1 MPETLRPEQ
10 VPDLLRPGMRVFV
23 PGASNEPIGLLDAIA
38 ARPACS
44 AGVTF
49 VQFPLPGMNRF
60 DFASWHAEARMESFF
75 LSPSIRESFAS
86 GRVDFLPMHMRR
98 VYGYLATCRRFDLVL
113 VQLGRELGR
122 DSGDHF
128 RHGPNL
134 DFLEAVLG
142 NGGRVLAE
150 VNGSL
155 KSPAGAPR
163 MPAEAIDY
171 LLETDH
177 ALPELKPPEVDG
189 VSRMIGTEVASLI
202 ADGACIQTGIGSIP
216 AAVLAALSQHNDLG
230 MHGGL
235 IDDAGLAL
243 IDQGVITGRR
253 KGIDRGLHITGMA
266 LGTDSLY
273 RRLAEIPEVVFRP
286 ARYTHEVSVISELEN
301 FVSINSAVEV
311 DLLGQVSAEM
321 VGGRQISGTGGS
333 VDFMRGA
340 ATSPGGRSI
349 VAMTATARD
358 GKLSRIVPSLAAG
371 TAVTGARTDVDTV
384 VTEYGVAELKG
395 RSVDAR
401 ARALIRIA
409 APAFRDELT
418 DAWRVRRAAM

>member
-1 MPETLRPEQ
+1 MPEILRPEQ

-23 PGASNEPIGLLDAIA
+23 PGASNEPSGLLEALR
-38 ARPACS
+38 ARPECA

-60 DFASWHAEARMESFF
+60 DFAGWHPEARMESFF
-75 LSPSIRESFAS
+75 LSGSIRGSFET

-98 VYGYLATCRRFDLVL
+98 VYGHLATCRSFDLVL
-113 VQLGRELGR
+113 VQLGRDGK
-122 DSGDHF
+122 DTF

-134 DFLEAVLG
+134 DFLEAALG
-142 NGGRVLAE
+142 NGLRVLAE
-150 VNGSL
+150 VNTALS
-155 KSPAGAPR
+155 SPAGAPR
-163 MPAEAIDY
+163 MPVEAIHY
-171 LLETDH
+171 LMETEH
-177 ALPELKPPEVDG
+177 PLPELAPPELDS
-189 VSRMIGTEVASLI
+189 VSRMIGKEVAGLI
-202 ADGACIQTGIGSIP
+202 PDGACIQTGIGSIP
-216 AAVLAALSQHNDLG
+216 AAVLAALSEHNDLG
-230 MHGGL
+230 LHGGL

-243 IDQGVITGRR
+243 IERGVVTGAR
-253 KGIDRGLHITGMA
+253 KDIDRNLHITGMA
-266 LGTDSLY
+266 LGSEAFYDK
-273 RRLAEIPEVVFRP
+273 LAQRPDVVFRP
-286 ARYTHEVSVISELEN
+286 ARYTHEVGVISELQH

-321 VGGRQISGTGGS
+321 VAGRQISGTGGS

-358 GKLSRIVPSLAAG
+358 GSLSRIVAALASG
-371 TAVTGARTDVDTV
+371 TAITAARTDVDCV

-401 ARALIRIA
+401 ARAMIRIA

-418 DAWRVRRAAM
+418 AAWQERRSRM

>member
-1 MPETLRPEQ
+1 MLRPEQ

-23 PGASNEPIGLLDAIA
+23 PGASNEPSGLLDAIA
-38 ARPACS
+38 ARPECS

-60 DFASWHAEARMESFF
+60 DFAGWHAEARMESFF
-75 LSPSIRESFAS
+75 LSPSIRDSFAA

-98 VYGYLATCRRFDLVL
+98 VYGHLASSRRFDLVL
-113 VQLGRELGR
+113 VQLGRDGSE
-122 DSGDHF
+122 HF

-142 NGGRVLAE
+142 NGSRVLAE

-155 KSPAGAPR
+155 KAPAGAPR
-163 MPAEAIDY
+163 MPADAIDY
-171 LLETDH
+171 LVETDH
-177 ALPELKPPEVDG
+177 GLPELEPPEIDG
-189 VSRMIGTEVASLI
+189 VSRMIGTEVAALI
-202 ADGACIQTGIGSIP
+202 GDGACIQTGIGSIP

-243 IDQGVITGRR
+243 IDKGVITGSR
-253 KGIDRGLHITGMA
+253 KAIDRGLHITGMA
-266 LGTDSLY
+266 LGTQGLY
-273 RRLAEIPEVVFRP
+273 ERLAETPDVVFRP
-286 ARYTHEVSVISELEN
+286 ARYTHEVGVISELEN

-349 VAMTATARD
+349 IAMTATARA
-358 GKLSRIVPSLAAG
+358 GKLSRIVPALAAG

-418 DAWRVRRAAM
+418 AAWRERRAAM

>member
-1 MPETLRPEQ
+1 MPEILRPEQ

-23 PGASNEPIGLLDAIA
+23 PGASNEPSALLDAIA
-38 ARPACS
+38 ARPESA

-60 DFASWHAEARMESFF
+60 DFAGWHGEARMESFF
-75 LSPSIRESFAS
+75 LSGSIRKSFEA

-98 VYGYLATCRRFDLVL
+98 VYGHLATCRSFDLVL
-113 VQLGRELGR
+113 VQLSA
-122 DSGDHF
+122 DGDGY

-134 DFLEAVLG
+134 DFLEAALG

-150 VNGSL
+150 VNASMR
-155 KSPAGAPR
+155 SPAGAPR
-163 MPAEAIDY
+163 MPADAIDH
-171 LLETDH
+171 LVETDH
-177 ALPELKPPEVDG
+177 PLPELVPPELDA
-189 VSRMIGTEVASLI
+189 VSRMIGAEVAGLI
-202 ADGACIQTGIGSIP
+202 PDGACIQTGIGSIP
-216 AAVLAALSQHNDLG
+216 AAVLAALSEHNDLG
-230 MHGGL
+230 LHGGL
-235 IDDAGLAL
+235 IDDGGLAL
-243 IDQGVITGRR
+243 IEKGVITGAR
-253 KGIDRGLHITGMA
+253 KAIDRGQHITGMA
-266 LGTDSLY
+266 LGTASLY
-273 RRLAEIPEVVFRP
+273 SRLAERDDVVFRP
-286 ARYTHEVSVISELEN
+286 ARYTHEVGVIAELEH

-349 VAMTATARD
+349 VAMTATAR
-358 GKLSRIVPSLAAG
+358 GGSVSRIVPALATG
-371 TAVTGARTDVDTV
+371 TAVTAARTDVDCV

-409 APAFRDELT
+409 APAFREELAA
-418 DAWRVRRAAM
+418 AWAERRGRM